1 MTIIDYTNKAT
12 YWSHFLPVYNCMAIA
27 SLSGLEIT
35 RFFIMNQPT
44 VTKWQRGLARFG
56 AEGTRHG

>member
-1 MTIIDYTNKAT
+1 MTIIDYANKAAPRP
-12 YWSHFLPVYNCMAIA
+12 YIPPVFESVTA
-27 SLSGLEIT
+27 LSGIEIT
-35 RFFIMNQPT
+35 RLVIMKPPT

>member
-1 MTIIDYTNKAT
+1 MTIIDYANKAAPRP
-12 YWSHFLPVYNCMAIA
+12 HIPPVFEGMVMTA
-27 SLSGLEIT
+27 LSGIKIT
-35 RFFIMNQPT
+35 SLVIMKPPT